1 MNGWRTAFQRSPGR
15 DTINRM
21 TIATDT
27 APTHNGPVALVRGF
41 LTGGVTGVT
50 PAALV
55 VGIVIENVP
64 LLVTGLGLPVVYG
77 VLLFLAGV
85 PRRAREAA
93 VAPRTALA
101 MIENLRAGSSETGDV
116 PIHFVLTVAPDDAPA
131 FRAEITQSINLVDL
145 PDYRPRGVL
154 VVQYPPDRPWR
165 VRIVT
170 RPTPEWESRAAD
182 ARIDSAPE
190 SAVVQQPPEGCAFGT
205 VFLIGL
211 LLGAATVVLLFH
223 GDLFG
228 PDGSGQ
234 PPASAKPSVSSS
246 SSSTTVTS
254 TEVSGTVALGP
265 DQSLLD
271 EGELRRAVASLTRGK
286 DAPQAITVV
295 LQERLMSV
303 VFTPTGTA
311 APQFDLRSLPYDRIP
326 ALVREATTTL
336 GVRSPR
342 TWQLTADHLGG
353 PLTIRVT
360 VTGPNG
366 AASLDADGAGKVVR
380 RSPAR

>member
-1 MNGWRTAFQRSPGR
+1 
-15 DTINRM
+15 M

-50 PAALV
+50 SAALV

-64 LLVTGLGLPVVYG
+64 LFVTGLGLPVVYG

-93 VAPRTALA
+93 VVPCTALA

-165 VRIVT
+165 VRIVS

-190 SAVVQQPPEGCAFGT
+190 SAAVQQPPEGCAFGT
-205 VFLIGL
+205 VLLIGL
-211 LLGAATVVLLFH
+211 LLGAATVVLLFRAE
-223 GDLFG
+223 LFG

-234 PPASAKPSVSSS
+234 PPASAEPSVSA

-265 DQSLLD
+265 DRSLLD

-286 DAPQAITVV
+286 DAPQVITVV

-303 VFTPTGTA
+303 VFTPTPTGTA
-311 APQFDLRSLPYDRIP
+311 APPFDLRSLPYDRIP

-336 GVRSPR
+336 RVRSPR
-342 TWQLTADHLGG
+342 TWQLTADHLTG
-353 PLTIRVT
+353 PLTLRVT

>member
-1 MNGWRTAFQRSPGR
+1 
-15 DTINRM
+15 M
-21 TIATDT
+21 TTATDT
-27 APTHNGPVALVRGF
+27 APTHIGPVALVRGF

-64 LLVTGLGLPVVYG
+64 LFVTGLGLPVVYG

-93 VAPRTALA
+93 AAPRTALA
-101 MIENLRAGSSETGDV
+101 VIENLRAGSSETGDV

-131 FRAEITQSINLVDL
+131 FRAETTQSINLVDL

-170 RPTPEWESRAAD
+170 RPTPEWEGRAAD

-190 SAVVQQPPEGCAFGT
+190 SAVVQQPPEGGCVFGT
-205 VFLIGL
+205 VFLIGV
-211 LLGAATVVLLFH
+211 LLGAAAVVLLFRA
-223 GDLFG
+223 DLFG
-228 PDGSGQ
+228 PDSSGQ

-265 DQSLLD
+265 DRSLLD
-271 EGELRRAVASLTRGK
+271 EGELRRAVAALTRGK

-295 LQERLMSV
+295 LQERLVSV

-326 ALVREATTTL
+326 ALVREAVTTL

-342 TWQLTADHLGG
+342 TWQLTADHLTG